1 MISIARTFGAPESVP
16 AGSDGPQRV
25 HRGDVGSRS
34 VPETL
39 ETMCITCE

>member
-1 MISIARTFGAPESVP
+1 MISIARTLGAPESVP
-16 AGSDGPQRV
+16 AGRTERRASTAPIPA
-25 HRGDVGSRS
+25 RS